1 MIRWPWRGR
10 VGKHR
15 NGSAAKQ
22 AVQQAQDSLANA
34 TRQTGHADQVAER
47 GRAMADR
54 ASWFTQDME
63 RALHLRRGS
72 A

>member
-1 MIRWPWRGR
+1 MIRWPWRGW

-15 NGSAAKQ
+15 SGSAAKQ
-22 AVQQAQDSLANA
+22 AVQQAQDSLDQA
-34 TRQTGHADQVAER
+34 TAQSGHADRAAER
-47 GRAMADR
+47 GQAIANR